1 MPAGRVPT
9 KPIDAGGTPTPQH
22 RVQIR
27 DKEEER
33 LLENLEFGRA
43 TPLSVQVLI
52 PEGRWQTRFWKIR
65 SAEPWIGGGVCVPG
79 AGRRGARRRRRD
91 PLFYDLSQYEPG
103 RRLGPAL
110 AKRGPHRSQQP
121 VTR

>member
-9 KPIDAGGTPTPQH
+9 KPIDAGGSPTPQH

-65 SAEPWIGGGVCVPG
+65 SAEPWIGGVLCDTGPG
-79 AGRRGARRRRRD
+79 LVVLRWRRREPCFHQLTKSEPERGVGPVPLKRR
-91 PLFYDLSQYEPG
+91 P
-103 RRLGPAL
+103 R
-110 AKRGPHRSQQP
+110 RSQ
-121 VTR
+121 TL